1 MAIKR
6 LDGVNRTIATCFVR
20 RVSHSFRHGFCNIVC
35 KADIATPV
43 KVFLESNFEGTIV
56 ISRLPE
62 PTQMMR
68 QTGNVKRQVFE
79 N

>member
-35 KADIATPV
+35 KAAIATPV
-43 KVFLESNFEGTIV
+43 KVFLESNFEGDFQIARAHTNNEAD
-56 ISRLPE
+56 R
-62 PTQMMR
+62 
-68 QTGNVKRQVFE
+68 KRAKASI
-79 N
+79 